1 MSHPVDSS
9 RELHFCSDFPHL
21 VKCIRNTFV
30 STGFTTPDGRACIE
44 DIEVAWAKDNSSL
57 TLKAMPH
64 VTKAHIRPNS
74 FEKMKVNLA
83 FTLFSEEVLKGM
95 FLYRSDVPE
104 FSSSVSATEQLVRR
118 LSRLISIMTSRCPK
132 RGLRP
137 SSQDVAELEA
147 FLVFLDAWEEA
158 SKKCGGGFMSKGTA
172 EGMRVT
178 IRSTLSLLQYLTS
191 SVAFK
196 YLLTSR
202 LSQDK
207 LENLFGI
214 IRQYSGTNDHP
225 SPGQFLITVNCLSF
239 YNLARPP
246 KSGNSPAQV
255 VNALLDTTSSAG
267 ASNSAVFGLREII
280 EDMLEAGDIDGAGD
294 AIQSAFRS
302 DHSSYVVEKSDSRL
316 VYYLSGYVARKFRT
330 KNSCGT
336 CASKLAMKKQ
346 DVAESAD
353 NEFTKHFDRGGLL
366 YPGDD
371 LAILVATLEEAF
383 TFFFSTEKLQAFSI
397 HDFMSFLSTIKL
409 HQVGCANH
417 GKELTAKIVQ
427 FFVLTRLH
435 FYTKSLNK
443 DRSVQRQKQ
452 KHLKL
457 RRCQ

>member
-172 EGMRVT
+172 EGVRVT
-178 IRSTLSLLQYLTS
+178 ICRALSLLDYLTS

-196 YLLTSR
+196 TCCH
-202 LSQDK
+202 QD
-207 LENLFGI
+207 
-214 IRQYSGTNDHP
+214 
-225 SPGQFLITVNCLSF
+225 
-239 YNLARPP
+239 
-246 KSGNSPAQV
+246 
-255 VNALLDTTSSAG
+255 
-267 ASNSAVFGLREII
+267 
-280 EDMLEAGDIDGAGD
+280 
-294 AIQSAFRS
+294 
-302 DHSSYVVEKSDSRL
+302 
-316 VYYLSGYVARKFRT
+316 
-330 KNSCGT
+330 
-336 CASKLAMKKQ
+336 
-346 DVAESAD
+346 
-353 NEFTKHFDRGGLL
+353 
-366 YPGDD
+366 
-371 LAILVATLEEAF
+371 
-383 TFFFSTEKLQAFSI
+383 
-397 HDFMSFLSTIKL
+397 
-409 HQVGCANH
+409 
-417 GKELTAKIVQ
+417 
-427 FFVLTRLH
+427 
-435 FYTKSLNK
+435 
-443 DRSVQRQKQ
+443 
-452 KHLKL
+452 
-457 RRCQ
+457 